1 MHSFGTS
8 VLKEHAFSKLP
19 SFNSSIKKE
28 KRKKKKRRNTSEITL
43 YLANNNEKSRSIIA
57 LR

>member
-1 MHSFGTS
+1 MSSGTS

-28 KRKKKKRRNTSEITL
+28 KGKKEARV
-43 YLANNNEKSRSIIA
+43 
-57 LR
+57 